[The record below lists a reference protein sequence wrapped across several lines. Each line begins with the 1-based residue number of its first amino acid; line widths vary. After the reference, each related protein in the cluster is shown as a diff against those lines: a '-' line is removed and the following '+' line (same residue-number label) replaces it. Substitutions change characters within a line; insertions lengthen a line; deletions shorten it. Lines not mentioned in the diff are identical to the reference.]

1 MIVPTSKDKHR
12 VTAYLTPKLYTRLTL
27 QDESQTTIIS
37 RVLELYFD
45 QLDNLKEPASGV
57 SGNND
62 KENDANRQATDVA
75 RGQDNESNMKE
86 NIIIELQTQIKA
98 KDDLIKAN
106 EAHQNNRIG
115 DLKNNIY
122 LLDNQLRT
130 KDDQIEKLNENMH
143 KQAVHIQSL
152 IQENSKLNSKLLPEN
167 VEPKKS
173 FWQSLKFW

>member
-1 MIVPTSKDKHR
+1 MIVPTSKDKRR
-12 VTAYLTPKLYTRLTL
+12 VTAYLTPNLYTRLTL
-27 QDESQTTIIS
+27 QSESQTTIIS
-37 RVLELYFD
+37 KALELYFD
-45 QLDNLKEPASGV
+45 QLDNLREHVYGV
-57 SGNND
+57 SGNN
-62 KENDANRQATDVA
+62 EQTNDANLEE
-75 RGQDNESNMKE
+75 NESNSNTQE
-86 NIIIELQTQIKA
+86 NVIIELQTQIKA

-167 VEPKKS
+167 VEKKKPWWQ
-173 FWQSLKFW
+173 FW

>member
-1 MIVPTSKDKHR
+1 MVPTSKDKHR

-27 QDESQTTIIS
+27 QNESQTAVIS
-37 RVLELYFD
+37 KALEFYFD
-45 QLDNLKEPASGV
+45 QLDNLNEPASKV
-57 SGNND
+57 SENND
-62 KENDANRQATDVA
+62 NTQANDANRQN
-75 RGQDNESNMKE
+75 NESNSNVQE
-86 NIIIELQTQIKA
+86 NVIIELQTQIKA
-98 KDDLIKAN
+98 KDDLIKVS
-106 EAHQNNRIG
+106 EEHQLNRIG

-167 VEPKKS
+167 VEQKKP
-173 FWQSLKFW
+173 FWKFW

>member
-1 MIVPTSKDKHR
+1 MMVSTSKDKHR

-27 QDESQTTIIS
+27 QTESQTTIIS
-37 RVLELYFD
+37 KALELYFD
-45 QLDNLKEPASGV
+45 QLDNLKEPASKLNE
-57 SGNND
+57 NN
-62 KENDANRQATDVA
+62 EQNNDANLQE
-75 RGQDNESNMKE
+75 NESNS
-86 NIIIELQTQIKA
+86 NTQDNVIIELQTQIKA

-152 IQENSKLNSKLLPEN
+152 IQENSKLNSKLLQEN
-167 VEPKKS
+167 VETKKP
-173 FWQSLKFW
+173 WYKFW